1 MSHPSTRPAA
11 PAARHLVSLLVLA
24 AAPLGA
30 QSASDS
36 AAPRRLTFGIE
47 GGFAQSPPLGPLG
60 PGAVGYAAQAVAEL
74 RTPLPWVRL
83 RGDGLF
89 ASWGADQRLTALTA
103 GLVVEPA
110 TRWRALPFVSGS
122 GGGYALPGV
131 GRAPGWSLGAGVR
144 VPIGRQSF
152 VVESRM
158 HAILVG
164 DEAVRAALGG
174 GWAGGDRWRYTFTP
188 LLLGVR
194 F

>member
-1 MSHPSTRPAA
+1 MSHPSSRRAA
-11 PAARHLVSLLVLA
+11 PAARDLVPLLVLV

-30 QSASDS
+30 QTGPDS
-36 AAPRRLTFGIE
+36 APPRRLTFGIE
-47 GGFAQSPPLGPLG
+47 GGVAQSPPLGPLG

-74 RTPLPWVRL
+74 RTPLPWARV

-89 ASWGADQRLTALTA
+89 ANWGGDQRLTALSA
-103 GLVVEPA
+103 GLVVEPT

-122 GGGYALPGV
+122 GGGYAVPGV

-144 VPIGRQSF
+144 VPLGRQSF
-152 VVESRM
+152 VIESRM

-164 DEAVRAALGG
+164 DEAVRRSLGG

-188 LLLGVR
+188 VLLGVR

>member
-1 MSHPSTRPAA
+1 
-11 PAARHLVSLLVLA
+11 
-24 AAPLGA
+24 
-30 QSASDS
+30 
-36 AAPRRLTFGIE
+36 
-47 GGFAQSPPLGPLG
+47 
-60 PGAVGYAAQAVAEL
+60 
-74 RTPLPWVRL
+74 VRL

-89 ASWGADQRLTALTA
+89 ANWGDDRRLTALTA
-103 GLVVEPA
+103 GLVVEPTA
-110 TRWRALPFVSGS
+110 RWRALPFVSGG

-164 DEAVRAALGG
+164 HEAVRAALGG